1 MRHICLFWWICAVF
15 VPGRK
20 ASENRIHIFH
30 WDSVQ
35 SIRKV
40 SLSEENRTA
49 FGKQKAVLKVIL
61 SDCTNVAG
69 GWRKKH
75 YGDSIFSDL

>member
-1 MRHICLFWWICAVF
+1 MRKVKKLLRLQNMV
-15 VPGRK
+15 K
-20 ASENRIHIFH
+20 
-30 WDSVQ
+30 